1 MGGAVFA
8 DTRAYK
14 PPVQDRELVEV
25 VENIR
30 RQLEDQLAHHS
41 LVASTIR
48 DLRSVCQTHQTG
60 ANQDGGDHLPRTAV
74 KSFEAVK
81 KIHHFRTAP
90 NVMPRSRCFR
100 SKMVKTMTGTRK
112 IVAPAATAGQS

>member
-1 MGGAVFA
+1 MNITVPTSVTKNEYVNATSIWLHQHK
-8 DTRAYK
+8 DTK
-14 PPVQDRELVEV
+14 CD
-25 VENIR
+25 
-30 RQLEDQLAHHS
+30 
-41 LVASTIR
+41 
-48 DLRSVCQTHQTG
+48 
-60 ANQDGGDHLPRTAV
+60 QDGGDHLPRAAV